1 MNNILRLLKECSYG
15 WLSTQWQILRL
26 FSHAM
31 VYDRSFTQWQVLVG
45 LLFPIG
51 NILYNRTRG
60 RSIWVRVAKDDPPEG
75 GGNHIH
81 ICYASG
87 VIFHDMTG
95 ANTGHPWGK
104 PHGHGTYGY
113 FWHF

>member
-1 MNNILRLLKECSYG
+1 MV
-15 WLSTQWQILRL
+15 
-26 FSHAM
+26 
-31 VYDRSFTQWQVLVG
+31 VYDSSFAQWQVPVG
-45 LLFPIG
+45 LLFFIG
-51 NILYNRTRG
+51 NILYNRAHG
-60 RSIWVRVAKDDPPEG
+60 RSIWVRVTKDDLAKG

-87 VIFHDMTG
+87 VIFHEMTG

-104 PHGHGTYGY
+104 PHGHGAYGY